1 MPANTRATQRVASK
15 QSSQQASLSLGVV
28 TCRHQERGK
37 ILLVENAKLGQDLET
52 QKLNLFDINEHLTGE
67 LKVASA
73 KMDKL
78 EAQALAL
85 QAEVDELKDNHMV
98 RFVASLGLLHACCIV
113 IIYGWVEQR
122 PFHH

>member
-1 MPANTRATQRVASK
+1 MSLVA
-15 QSSQQASLSLGVV
+15 
-28 TCRHQERGK
+28 CRHQERGK

-85 QAEVDELKDNHMV
+85 QAEVDELKDSHMV
-98 RFVASLGLLHACCIV
+98 RAVATLGLLHSHC
-113 IIYGWVEQR
+113 YGWGEQATV
-122 PFHH
+122 HH